1 MRRLSAAEA
10 FEITGEWLRCTD
22 GPYSGRRALHAFN
35 HCAVSAGEDLGVVK
49 GLQGGL
55 GQHPP
60 FGVAKKSAF
69 GQPSG
74 SFTAGA
80 KQGVGVV
87 GGRFVAEMDLSS
99 K

>member
-10 FEITGEWLRCTD
+10 FEITGEWLGGSDC
-22 GPYSGRRALHAFN
+22 PYSGGGALHSLN
-35 HCAVSAGEDLGVVK
+35 HCAISAGEDLGVVQ
-49 GLQGGL
+49 GLQRWL

-87 GGRFVAEMDLSS
+87 GGRFVAELDLSS

>member
-1 MRRLSAAEA
+1 MSAAEA
-10 FEITGEWLRCTD
+10 FEITGKWLSCTD
-22 GPYSGRRALHAFN
+22 GPDSGSWTLFTLN
-35 HCAVSAGEDLGVVK
+35 HRAVSAGEDPGVVK

-60 FGVAKKSAF
+60 FGIAKKSAF

-74 SFTAGA
+74 RFTAGA

-87 GGRFVAEMDLSS
+87 GGRFVAELDLSS